1 MFDGSDFR
9 LLNENASLFRDYKE
23 YLKFTQLYDAAI
35 KQLTTK
41 FEILSSECET
51 YDSHNPIHHID
62 SRLKSTKSIIEKL
75 RKRGFEVSVESAM
88 QNLNDIAGLRV
99 VCSYI
104 DDVYRVSDMLL
115 RQSDVVLLVCKDY
128 IKEPNFN
135 GYRSLHLIVTVP
147 IFLAHEKKQMKVEV
161 QLRTIAMDVWASL
174 EHQLRYKKSFEYTK
188 EMADELLY
196 CANLSAELDRRMDK
210 LRDLV
215 QQTNE

>member
-75 RKRGFEVSVESAM
+75 KKRGFDVSVESAM

-99 VCSYI
+99 VCGYI

-135 GYRSLHLIVTVP
+135 GYRSLHLDVEIPVFLSDRTEYVTCE
-147 IFLAHEKKQMKVEV
+147 IQI
-161 QLRTIAMDVWASL
+161 RTVAMDFWASL
-174 EHQLRYKKSFEYTK
+174 EHDLRYKNAKQIPPEIGGAML
-188 EMADELLY
+188 E
-196 CANLSAELDRRMDK
+196 CANEIARVDSRMQDIYREIQK
-210 LRDLV
+210 LK
-215 QQTNE
+215 